1 MKVWGG
7 RGWGAASADTQLHST
22 NFIKNQESEG
32 EDLITII
39 MIMAFADDTKLG
51 GVLRA
56 AKTGTQCHSRSVA
69 LRETSKFTQ

>member
-7 RGWGAASADTQLHST
+7 GGWGVASADTQLHTT
-22 NFIKNQESEG
+22 NFIKNQEIEG

-51 GVLRA
+51 GVP
-56 AKTGTQCHSRSVA
+56 KSS
-69 LRETSKFTQ
+69 

>member
-7 RGWGAASADTQLHST
+7 GGWGVASADTQLHTT
-22 NFIKNQESEG
+22 NFIKKQEIEG

-51 GVLRA
+51 GVP
-56 AKTGTQCHSRSVA
+56 KSS
-69 LRETSKFTQ
+69 

>member
-1 MKVWGG
+1 MATEHIQPKPSSEKKLNWESTGWGG
-7 RGWGAASADTQLHST
+7 GGWGAASADRQLYST

-51 GVLRA
+51 GVP
-56 AKTGTQCHSRSVA
+56 KSG
-69 LRETSKFTQ
+69 